1 MGFISTIVIG
11 LIVGLVARMLK
22 PGDDNMGWI
31 MTILLG
37 IGGAMLATYGGQALG
52 VYTAGQ
58 GAGFIGST
66 VGAIVLL
73 VLVGMIRKKSP

>member
-1 MGFISTIVIG
+1 MGLISTIVIG

-37 IGGAMLATYGGQALG
+37 IGGALVATYGGQALG

-58 GAGFIGST
+58 GSGFIGST

-73 VLVGMIRKKSP
+73 VVVAMVRKKST